1 MPSRLGRFAQLQWRA
16 GKRASRRHVAKHRR
30 AIVVGSLVLVGGS
43 VILAMLAGHH
53 GERMPGPN
61 AARPVAAAAP
71 SGEPAGTPEKTA
83 QPAGPPQEAALRPPP
98 PPPSPASKPAW
109 LRYAV
114 PAPPTANR
122 PLVAIVFDDLGLD
135 RARTAEAIRLRGPL
149 TMSFMTYANDLG
161 EQTEA
166 ARRGG
171 HELFLHVP
179 MEAIDRHADPGPR
192 GLFTAL
198 SREENLAR
206 LRWGLGRLAGFVGIN
221 NHMGSKF
228 TSDAHSM
235 MPVMEELR
243 ARGLVFLDSRTSP
256 SSAGIR
262 LAVAYG
268 VPHAA
273 RDVFLDDDQAPSAI
287 ARQLARLE
295 QVARQQGSAVAIG
308 HPHDATVAALKAWLP
323 QLGEKGLA
331 LVPVSAVVR
340 HRMSEEGEARRPT
353 P

>member
-1 MPSRLGRFAQLQWRA
+1 MNFRLGRFAAVQWRA
-16 GKRASRRHVAKHRR
+16 SKRAYRRRIAKYRHV
-30 AIVVGSLVLVGGS
+30 IVVGSLVLVGGS
-43 VILAMLAGHH
+43 LILAMLAGRH
-53 GERMPGPN
+53 GERMPGPSTV
-61 AARPVAAAAP
+61 AAPGALREPGALPEKPAQSARPT
-71 SGEPAGTPEKTA
+71 E
-83 QPAGPPQEAALRPPP
+83 EAALRPPP
-98 PPPSPASKPAW
+98 ALPPPPAAMPAW
-109 LRYAV
+109 LRFAV
-114 PAPPTANR
+114 PTPPAGSR
-122 PLVAIVFDDLGLD
+122 PLVAIVLDDLGLD

-179 MEAIDRHADPGPR
+179 MEAVDRHADPGPR

-235 MPVMEELR
+235 MPVMKELR

-273 RDVFLDDDQAPSAI
+273 RDVFLDDDQAPAAI
-287 ARQLARLE
+287 ATQLARLE

-308 HPHDATVAALKAWLP
+308 HPHGATVAALKAWLP

-340 HRMSEEGEARRPT
+340 HRMSEEGEARRPS